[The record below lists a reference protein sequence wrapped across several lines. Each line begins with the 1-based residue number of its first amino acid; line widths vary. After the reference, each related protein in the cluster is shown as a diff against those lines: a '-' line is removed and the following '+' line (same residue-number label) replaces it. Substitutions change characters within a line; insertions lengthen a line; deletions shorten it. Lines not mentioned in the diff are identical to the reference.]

1 MSEIAA
7 PPAMTEEPA
16 APRGRGR
23 PRQFNIDRATE
34 SCDALFRSR
43 GYDRVTLQDL
53 TGAIGINPPSFYAAF
68 GNKALLFIRIAD
80 SYSNDW
86 LGEVRRT
93 FDEEPNL
100 ADALETIVLSAARRF
115 AWREQETDDGHRHGW
130 GGCLLL
136 EAANNCS
143 DVGVTAHLRKARL
156 SIAAALYRGIS
167 RTAPERVVTA
177 REIDDLE
184 GLFHGAERRGAQL
197 VERGLVTQELGR
209 FHEGTPHVARDGP
222 NRARAK
228 IPFCRC
234 SSVSAPSP
242 PRSELTRA
250 ECPSSARSPSLAGES

>member
-1 MSEIAA
+1 MSETAA

-167 RTAPERVVTA
+167 RTAPERVVELT
-177 REIDDLE
+177 DHVMTL
-184 GLFHGAERRGAQL
+184 L
-197 VERGLVTQELGR
+197 VGFSAMG
-209 FHEGTPHVARDGP
+209 RDGVGQD
-222 NRARAK
+222 RLVAVASRT
-228 IPFCRC
+228 
-234 SSVSAPSP
+234 VQ
-242 PRSELTRA
+242 
-250 ECPSSARSPSLAGES
+250 SLCDSTLRV

>member
-1 MSEIAA
+1 MSETAA

-43 GYDRVTLQDL
+43 GYDRVILQDL

-167 RTAPERVVTA
+167 RTAPERVVELT
-177 REIDDLE
+177 DHVMTL
-184 GLFHGAERRGAQL
+184 L
-197 VERGLVTQELGR
+197 VGFSAMG
-209 FHEGTPHVARDGP
+209 RDGVGQD
-222 NRARAK
+222 RLVAVASRT
-228 IPFCRC
+228 
-234 SSVSAPSP
+234 VQ
-242 PRSELTRA
+242 
-250 ECPSSARSPSLAGES
+250 SLCDSTLRV

>member
-1 MSEIAA
+1 MSETAA
-7 PPAMTEEPA
+7 PPAMTQEPA

-23 PRQFNIDRATE
+23 PRQFNIEKATE

-80 SYSNDW
+80 AYSNDW

-100 ADALETIVLSAARRF
+100 ADALETLVLSAARRF
-115 AWREQETDDGHRHGW
+115 AWREQETDDGQRHGW

-167 RTAPERVVTA
+167 RTAPERVVELT
-177 REIDDLE
+177 DHVMTL
-184 GLFHGAERRGAQL
+184 L
-197 VERGLVTQELGR
+197 VGFSAMG
-209 FHEGTPHVARDGP
+209 RDGVGQD
-222 NRARAK
+222 RLVAVASRTVQSL
-228 IPFCRC
+228 CD
-234 SSVSAPSP
+234 SSLRV
-242 PRSELTRA
+242 
-250 ECPSSARSPSLAGES
+250 